1 MSFNYKNP
9 ISPISVLGN
18 ESVSRTDVF
27 GTDFSVLGTGG
38 YMEVYSLNDL
48 IFSVPTGTLGL
59 VEYSGN
65 TIPIQLNIGSGAIF
79 SPNVLTLNSDN
90 ISSGRRRIG
99 MLVHVIEENQVYQF
113 QVPNFTTLWNSATG
127 STGPGGS
134 TVVFSN
140 FGTTIKN
147 NTASGQNLITAW
159 TGSTIEGVSGGTRT
173 NSNWIKYYG
182 TDLAVTG
189 GSFSNI
195 TNILTLTNITGGT
208 IPITGFTSF
217 DRAISAFTYN
227 NANTFTIDDNSG
239 NTYNATIDIVTG
251 FTINGNLSVTG
262 DTNVNGL
269 TATTIS
275 ATTYQNLPAD
285 FNTFVTGFTYSPN
298 TFTIADNSG
307 STFDATINV
316 MTGLTVNG
324 NLNVSGNTN
333 LDGITQI
340 YSSSYQTLPI
350 LSVTGTSIDFDF
362 NAMDFTG
369 NLSVYGPLVVTGN
382 TTLNG
387 LTATTISATTYQNLP
402 VTADTFTTGFT
413 YSSNTLTILRN
424 QSLPNLT
431 ATINS
436 MTGLTI
442 NGNLSVTGNT
452 NVNNLSATTIS
463 ATTYQNLPVSF
474 DRYVT
479 GFTYSPNT
487 FTITDNSG
495 VTYNATINTVTG
507 LTVNGNLNVTG
518 TTSSSLFSGVTFSG
532 GTYYGD
538 GSNLSGITDYY
549 TTGATF
555 NPITKIGTFTRND
568 GNTYTLNLSSLT
580 TIDTYVTGF
589 TSSGTSLTI
598 SQNEG
603 QPQLTATIPT
613 LSLSG
618 ALSSVTFNI
627 ATTGS
632 ISATTFSGGTFYG
645 NGSGIFNAPY
655 LPLSG
660 GTVTGSTQFTN
671 GLTAN
676 TISATTYQNL
686 PVSFD
691 RYVTGF
697 TYSPNTFTI
706 ADNSGVTYNATINT
720 MTGLTVNGTLS
731 ATTISA
737 TTYQNLPVSFDRYVT
752 GFTYS
757 PNTFTIADNSGS
769 TFDATINV
777 VTGLTVN
784 GDFNV
789 SGDTTLDGPVTI
801 NITSSSIPSGTT
813 TSILLITGSSID
825 IDFDLLEI
833 DGDLSVSGNT
843 TLSGVTASTLNVTG
857 DTLLN
862 GLTATTISATTYQNL
877 PIDPDTYVT
886 GFTYSPN
893 TFTITDNSGSTFDA
907 TINSVTGLT
916 VNGNLSVTG
925 NTNVNGLSATTIS
938 ATTYQNLP
946 VSFDRYVT
954 GFTYSPNTFTI
965 SDNSGNT
972 FNATIN
978 SVTGLTINGNLTVTG
993 TSQLDGG
1000 ISSLAFTGTTD
1011 RLVQVNSGG
1020 TFTAVTDVISAY
1032 ISSGSTAATDL
1043 STTSNWD
1050 INGNY
1055 IGPAITGTFQ
1065 GQKWYDSDYY
1075 YEAVQDNLFIRLIR
1089 G

>member
-65 TIPIQLNIGSGAIF
+65 TIPIQLNIGSGVVF

-127 STGPGGS
+127 STGPGGA
-134 TVVFSN
+134 TVVFSD

-147 NTASGQNLITAW
+147 NTPSGQNLITAW

-251 FTINGNLSVTG
+251 FTINGDLSVTG
-262 DTNVNGL
+262 NTNVNGL

-580 TIDTYVTGF
+580 TVDTYVTGF

-603 QPQLTATIPT
+603 QPPLTATIPT

-632 ISATTFSGGTFYG
+632 ISATTFSGGTFIG

-686 PVSFD
+686 PID
-691 RYVTGF
+691 PDTYVTGF

-706 ADNSGVTYNATINT
+706 T
-720 MTGLTVNGTLS
+720 
-731 ATTISA
+731 
-737 TTYQNLPVSFDRYVT
+737 
-752 GFTYS
+752 
-757 PNTFTIADNSGS
+757 DNSGS

-813 TSILLITGSSID
+813 TSILSITGSSID

-833 DGDLSVSGNT
+833 DGDLSVSGDT
-843 TLSGVTASTLNVTG
+843 VLSGVTASTLNVTG

-893 TFTITDNSGSTFDA
+893 TFTI
-907 TINSVTGLT
+907 
-916 VNGNLSVTG
+916 
-925 NTNVNGLSATTIS
+925 
-938 ATTYQNLP
+938 
-946 VSFDRYVT
+946 
-954 GFTYSPNTFTI
+954 

-978 SVTGLTINGNLTVTG
+978 TMTGLTVNGNLTVTG

-1065 GQKWYDSDYY
+1065 GQKWYDSNYF